1 MDEIFETI
9 IGMLFVIFLISLIGI
24 LIAISV
30 NLDTIANIE
39 ATEKCQEKGF
49 ETYIKYDRTFFSS
62 RAKGIVCGN
71 LIERQ
76 IEDGK
81 IIAYDV
87 KGDNGNLIIGELNN
101 KEE

>member
-1 MDEIFETI
+1 MKINMT
-9 IGMLFVIFLISLIGI
+9 
-24 LIAISV
+24 
-30 NLDTIANIE
+30 
-39 ATEKCQEKGF
+39 K
-49 ETYIKYDRTFFSS
+49 
-62 RAKGIVCGN
+62 
-71 LIERQ
+71 IERQ